1 MYNKTDLKLDL
12 VFLTRTG
19 MRVMVNELQATAP
32 RPRSPHMNNEEPIN
46 LSHYPDGRKP
56 DENDSKPRPIERDD
70 FPGEIINV
78 FKCVSSFF
86 LFPFLLPSHSFSLS
100 VFNSFFPFSLLGVIL

>member
-1 MYNKTDLKLDL
+1 MKIWDSVYVCTTKPILNWTLF
-12 VFLTRTG
+12 FLTRTG

-70 FPGEIINV
+70 FPGEIIKV
-78 FKCVSSFF
+78 FKCASPLF
-86 LFPFLLPSHSFSLS
+86 LFPFLL
-100 VFNSFFPFSLLGVIL
+100 V